1 MTRRLGPGAFDY
13 YLGLG
18 SARSHQAVAQKHGV
32 SKRAVTRLA
41 VKERWR
47 ERLAELEEKA
57 RLGAEQ
63 KTLETLEAMNERH
76 LKALR
81 VIQMKALRALKDMS
95 LRSAMEA
102 VRALD
107 LAIRQERLVRGEPTD
122 RTALGVEEII
132 RREYAQWMTQDDEE
146 ETNEE
151 SETDDETQA
160 EATS

>member
-47 ERLAELEEKA
+47 ERLEEKA

-63 KTLETLEAMNERH
+63 KTIETLEAMNERH

-81 VIQMKALRALKDMS
+81 VIQMQALRALKEMS
-95 LRSAMEA
+95 LSSAMDA